1 MKERAIELTVNGITL
16 NLTVPVHQTLL
27 DTLREQLGF
36 TDTKYGCGTGE
47 CGACTVIIDG
57 EDSLCSCMALA
68 STMNGRSITTAAG
81 LSLNG
86 LNAVQQAFIDKAAV
100 QCGYCT
106 PGMVV
111 KSTSLLRKNP
121 NPTEE
126 EIRKELEGNICR
138 CTGYDS
144 IVKAVQQAAKS
155 FPETDAK
162 WDNAVEVKAG
172 VNA

>member
-16 NLTVPVHQTLL
+16 NITVPVHQTLL

-36 TDTKYGCGTGE
+36 TDTKYGCGSGE

-68 STMNGRSITTAAG
+68 STLNGRNITTAAG
-81 LSLNG
+81 LAEFG
-86 LNAVQQAFIDKAAV
+86 LNAVQQAFIDQTAV
-100 QCGYCT
+100 QCGFCT
-106 PGMVV
+106 PGMVT

-138 CTGYDS
+138 CTGYES
-144 IVKAVQQAAKS
+144 IVKAVQQAAQS
-155 FPETDAK
+155 FPEANSQ
-162 WDNAVEVKAG
+162 WDNAVELKAG
-172 VNA
+172 ANS

>member
-1 MKERAIELTVNGITL
+1 MIDAIRPARPIPARVGLVCSMKPTIMARSVGSIPGWIT
-16 NLTVPVHQTLL
+16 
-27 DTLREQLGF
+27 
-36 TDTKYGCGTGE
+36 
-47 CGACTVIIDG
+47 
-57 EDSLCSCMALA
+57 CMALA
-68 STMNGRSITTAAG
+68 ATMNGRSITTSAG
-81 LSLNG
+81 LAFDG
-86 LNAVQQAFIDKAAV
+86 LNAVQQAFIDQTAV

>member
-1 MKERAIELTVNGITL
+1 MKQRAIELTINGITQ

-47 CGACTVIIDG
+47 CGACSVIIDG
-57 EDSLCSCMALA
+57 KDSLCSCMALA
-68 STMNGRSITTAAG
+68 STLNGRSITTAAG
-81 LSLNG
+81 LAENG
-86 LNAVQQAFIDKAAV
+86 LNPVQQAFIDQTAV

-121 NPTEE
+121 NPTEQ

-138 CTGYDS
+138 CTGYES
-144 IVKAVQQAAKS
+144 IIKAVQQAAQS
-155 FPETDAK
+155 FPEVNEH
-162 WDNAVEVKAG
+162 WNNAVELKAG
-172 VNA
+172 ANS